1 MEVKK
6 MKPQDCGPQYQS
18 KLRECA
24 NFAAW
29 TIKKV
34 CKEIGPRPSGS
45 EAELKAEEFM
55 AKQTGKAADSVLT
68 ESFPVATKA
77 FFGWTKIDG
86 VLLFIASLFLL
97 FKMPIVSLA
106 CALIAAIC
114 LMGEFLFYKEFL
126 DKFYKKNT
134 SYNTALTRK
143 PTGEVKRR
151 IIFAGHTD
159 SSFEW
164 RYTHLVGPGMMYFVF
179 IYAAIGLGWNLV
191 FSIVSLAQ
199 GNMIMPSVEA
209 ISWYSWIGLA
219 FLPAFVLLFF
229 FIDYNTCVDGAND
242 NLTGCMVGA
251 AVLKFLDDNN
261 VRFENTEVVAFF
273 AGSEEA
279 GLRGTKDYAK
289 RHIDELKEVETVFV
303 ALDTFKDYD
312 DMFIYNR
319 DMSGLTKHDEKA
331 CKLLKKAAMNAGIDM
346 KYSVIF
352 AGASDAAAMTQAGI
366 PSVSLAAMN
375 PGPPRYYH
383 TRRDTADIIDL
394 KTIEKGIEIA
404 LEATYIFD
412 EKGLCDNY

>member
-1 MEVKK
+1 

-97 FKMPIVSLA
+97 FKMPIVSLI
-106 CALIAAIC
+106 CALIATMC
-114 LMGEFLFYKEFL
+114 LLGEFLFYKEFL

-199 GNMIMPSVEA
+199 GNLIMPSVEA
-209 ISWYSWIGLA
+209 ISWYSWAGLA
-219 FLPAFVLLFF
+219 FLPAFILLFF

-331 CKLLKKAAMNAGIDM
+331 CKLLKKAAQNAGIDM

>member
-1 MEVKK
+1 

-55 AKQTGKAADSVLT
+55 AKQTGKAADSVAT
-68 ESFPVATKA
+68 ESFPVANKA

-86 VLLFIASLFLL
+86 VLLFIASLFLF
-97 FKMPIVSLA
+97 FKMPVVSLA
-106 CALIAAIC
+106 CALIATIC

-126 DKFYKKNT
+126 DRFYKKQT
-134 SYNTALTRK
+134 SYNTMLTRK

-151 IIFAGHTD
+151 IIFAGHAD

-164 RYTHLVGPGMMYFVF
+164 RYTHLIGPGMMYFVF
-179 IYAAIGLGWNLV
+179 IYAAIGLGYNIV

-199 GNMIMPSVEA
+199 GNLIMPSVEA
-209 ISWYSWIGLA
+209 ISWYSWAALA

-261 VRFENTEVVAFF
+261 IRFENTEVVAFF
-273 AGSEEA
+273 SGSEEA

-289 RHIDELKEVETVFV
+289 KHLDELKEVETVFV

-331 CKLLKKAAMNAGIDM
+331 CKLLKKAAQNAGIDM

>member
-1 MEVKK
+1 
-6 MKPQDCGPQYQS
+6 MKPQDCGPQYKS

-34 CKEIGPRPSGS
+34 CKDIGPRPSGS
-45 EAELKAEEFM
+45 EAEYEAEKFM
-55 AKQTGKAADSVLT
+55 AKQTEKAADSVVT
-68 ESFPVATKA
+68 EDFTIANRG
-77 FFGWTKIDG
+77 FFGWTKIDA
-86 VLLFIASLFLL
+86 VLLFLAAFFLL
-97 FKMPIVSLA
+97 FKMPIISLILA
-106 CALIAAIC
+106 VISTIC
-114 LMGEFLFYKEFL
+114 LFGEFLFYKEFL
-126 DKFYKKNT
+126 DGLYKKQTSHNT
-134 SYNTALTRK
+134 WLVRN

-151 IIFAGHTD
+151 IIFAGHAD

-179 IYAAIGLGWNLV
+179 IYAAVGLGWNIV
-191 FSIVSLAQ
+191 FSIVSMIQ
-199 GNMIMPSVEA
+199 GNLIAPSAEM
-209 ISWYSWIGLA
+209 ISWYSWVGLA
-219 FLPAFVLLFF
+219 FIPAYILLFF
-229 FIDYNTCVDGAND
+229 FIDYKTCVDGAND

-261 VRFENTEVVAFF
+261 IRFENTEVIAFF
-273 AGSEEA
+273 SGAEEA
-279 GLRGTKDYAK
+279 GVRGAKDYAK
-289 RHIDELKEVETVFV
+289 RHGQECKDIETMFV

-319 DMSGLTKHDEKA
+319 DMSGLTKHDDRC
-331 CKLLKKAAMNAGIDM
+331 CKLLKKAASNAGIDM

-352 AGASDAAAMTQAGI
+352 AGASDAAATSQAGI

-404 LEATYIFD
+404 IEAAFIFD

>member
-1 MEVKK
+1 

-86 VLLFIASLFLL
+86 VLLFLASLFLL
-97 FKMPIVSLA
+97 FKMPVVSLV
-106 CALIAAIC
+106 CALIATIC

-143 PTGEVKRR
+143 PSGEVKRR

-209 ISWYSWIGLA
+209 ISWYSWVGLA

-242 NLTGCMVGA
+242 NLTGCMVAA

-261 VRFENTEVVAFF
+261 IRFENTEVVAFF

-331 CKLLKKAAMNAGIDM
+331 CKLLKKAAQNAGIDM

>member
-331 CKLLKKAAMNAGIDM
+331 CKLLKKAAQNAGIDM

>member
-1 MEVKK
+1 

-34 CKEIGPRPSGS
+34 CKEVGPRPSGS
-45 EAELKAEEFM
+45 EAELKGEEMM
-55 AKQTGKAADSVLT
+55 AKQTGKAADTVTT
-68 ESFPVATKA
+68 ESFTIANKA
-77 FFGWTKIDG
+77 FFGWTKIDA
-86 VLLFIASLFLL
+86 VLLFVSAIALL
-97 FKMPIVSLA
+97 FKMPVVSLVLTLVA
-106 CALIAAIC
+106 TIC

-126 DKFYKKNT
+126 DPFFKKQV
-134 SYNTALTRK
+134 SYNTILTRK
-143 PTGEVKRR
+143 PAGEVKRR
-151 IIFAGHTD
+151 IIFAGHAD

-164 RYTHLVGPGMMYFVF
+164 RYTHLIGPGMMYFVF
-179 IYAAIGLGWNLV
+179 IYAAIGLGYNLI
-191 FSIVSLAQ
+191 FSIVSLVQ
-199 GNMIMPSVEA
+199 GNLIAPSVDA
-209 ISWYSWIGLA
+209 IAWYGWAGLA
-219 FLPAFVLLFF
+219 FIPAFILLFF

-251 AVLKFLDDNN
+251 AVLKFMDDNN

-273 AGSEEA
+273 SGSEEA

-289 RHIDELKEVETVFV
+289 RHLQELKDVETVFV

-319 DMSGLTKHDEKA
+319 DMSGLTKHDDRA
-331 CKLLKKAAMNAGIDM
+331 CKLLKKAAQNAGIDM

-383 TRRDTADIIDL
+383 TRRDKADIIDL